1 MTLHKAILHLI
12 CWVTISTS
20 FAVHSANQLDS
31 VRIWAAPESTRVVF
45 DLSQAPQYE
54 SFTLTNPER
63 LVVDIKNAS
72 NKVQLDRLS
81 NNSKLIKRIR
91 VSQSPGKGILRLVLD
106 LHKPI
111 KSNLFTLSPTAPY
124 GNRLVVDLDDSFSA
138 ETKAKVTTHSSGTN
152 RNIVI
157 AIDAG
162 HGGEDPGSIGPTG
175 VYEKRVVLDISKRLA
190 DKINA
195 TPGMQAVMTRTGDY
209 FVDLNRRSELARRS
223 KADLLL
229 SIHADAFTSP
239 QPRGASAWVLSMRRA
254 DSELGRLLEQTEK
267 HSELLGGVGD
277 IIQNS
282 DVEKYLV
289 QTLIDM
295 QKNNSMVMGNDIA
308 KDILRDLGGV
318 THLHKKEPEA
328 ASLAVLK
335 AADIPSI
342 LIETGFI
349 SNPGE
354 EKLLVNYNHQQKL
367 ANAIHKGVVR
377 YFESNPP
384 SGTLISKSASSKH
397 KVQSGESLSVI
408 AKRYG
413 VSVNNLKKANNLRS
427 DVVRIGQHLVIPR
440 A

>member
-1 MTLHKAILHLI
+1 M
-12 CWVTISTS
+12 VFS
-20 FAVHSANQLDS
+20 FAVHSANKVDS

-54 SFTLTNPER
+54 SFTLTEPDR
-63 LVVDIKNAS
+63 LVVDIKDTKKNF
-72 NKVQLDRLS
+72 NLDS
-81 NNSKLIKRIR
+81 ITNNSRLIKRIR
-91 VSQSPGKGILRLVLD
+91 VSNPPAKGTLRLVID
-106 LHKPI
+106 LTKAT
-111 KSNLFTLSPTAPY
+111 KFNLFTLPPTAPY

-138 ETKAKVTTHSSGTN
+138 EAKAKVAVQSSDSN
-152 RNIVI
+152 RDIII

-162 HGGEDPGSIGPTG
+162 HGGEDPGSIGPSG
-175 VYEKRVVLDISKRLA
+175 MYEKRVVLSIAKRLA

-195 TPGMQAVMTRTGDY
+195 TPGLQAVMTRTGDY

-239 QPRGASAWVLSMRRA
+239 QPRGASVWVLSMRRA

-295 QKNNSMVMGNDIA
+295 QKNNSMVMSNDIA
-308 KDILRDLGGV
+308 KDILRDLGSI
-318 THLHKKEPEA
+318 THLHKKSPEA

-349 SNPGE
+349 SNPQE
-354 EKLLVNYNHQQKL
+354 ERLLKNGNHQQKL
-367 ANAIHKGVVR
+367 ADAIHRGVLR

-384 SGTLISKSASSKH
+384 SGTLLAKRTNTKH
-397 KVQSGESLSVI
+397 KVKSGESLSVI
-408 AKRYG
+408 ARRYG
-413 VSVNNLKKANNLRS
+413 VSIEGIKKANNMKS
-427 DVVRIGQHLVIPR
+427 DMVRIGQNLVIPR